1 MTSRAFTTGT
11 GRHSPSF
18 AFTLSLT
25 ISVCSPFLF
34 DFWFSFFYYLPSF
47 LRGWLSFFYPYIYY
61 IFFRSLFP
69 FHPYSTLFFHIS
81 LTLSY
86 IHPLQP
92 PLAPTL
98 PPWPQGRTADRLC
111 TPAAQ
116 GLFLRSICPS
126 PSLWRLTQP
135 NNISSTH
142 THMCAQT
149 HTGINTCTH

>member
-18 AFTLSLT
+18 AFSLSL
-25 ISVCSPFLF
+25 ILSL
-34 DFWFSFFYYLPSF
+34 FSFSIWLFGSLFFLSF
-47 LRGWLSFFYPYIYY
+47 LRGGLSLLSIYILQFVLLS
-61 IFFRSLFP
+61 I
-69 FHPYSTLFFHIS
+69 HSTLFFPHFSYS
-81 LTLSY
+81 LTSILCLSLSLSTP
-86 IHPLQP
+86 HPP
-92 PLAPTL
+92 SL

-135 NNISSTH
+135 NNISSAH

-149 HTGINTCTH
+149 HTGISTCTH